1 MCFAQ
6 WYHKVKVWWNSEY
19 FTGHLNPNMSFCP
32 ETWIMKI
39 STDAYQ
45 TFVFDV
51 NQNSSLTKYFLM
63 LKAKY
68 PLGLAIDFYFEKF
81 LLNIII
87 SMQILQNASS

>member
-6 WYHKVKVWWNSEY
+6 WYHKVKVSWNSEY
-19 FTGHLNPNMSFCP
+19 FTGHLNPNMSSCP

-51 NQNSSLTKYFLM
+51 NQNSRVKNIFWCSKQGTHIRTGYWYLFRKVSVKYNPS
-63 LKAKY
+63 KT
-68 PLGLAIDFYFEKF
+68 
-81 LLNIII
+81 
-87 SMQILQNASS
+87 